1 MIDGT
6 NKKMRTPTRNEKT
19 TISARVLKRHVGNTT
34 GTILDMN
41 FFFLDNRSAKMLR
54 IQGIGYDVENHKK
67 IHRGCSGPWIIDKHD
82 KKDCGGRWKE
92 KKKTFEAMKDVKKDM
107 IGVRN
112 VNVLIGEN

>member
-54 IQGIGYDVENHKK
+54 I
-67 IHRGCSGPWIIDKHD
+67 
-82 KKDCGGRWKE
+82 
-92 KKKTFEAMKDVKKDM
+92 
-107 IGVRN
+107 
-112 VNVLIGEN
+112 